1 MALNF
6 ASAGG
11 LRAIA
16 HRAMLDAGF
25 SPDFPPVVAAEVASL
40 AAEPP
45 VGSRDPSIRDLR
57 SLLWSSIDNSDSRD
71 LDQVELAERL
81 PSDDIRILVAI
92 ADVDALVQARSA
104 TDRHAAENATSVY
117 TGVVTYPMLPERL
130 SNDLT
135 SLLQGADRLAIVIEF
150 VVREDGELRSS
161 QIYRAWINNH
171 AKLDYESVGD
181 WLEGG
186 PMPSSVADVPG
197 LEQQLR
203 LQDDAT
209 ERLRELRTR
218 NGALD
223 LETIEASLVTADGA
237 VVDLTVMH
245 KNRARYLIESLMIA
259 ANSVMASFLEDR
271 GSLAIERVVQTPER
285 WPRIVELAAT
295 FDEALPEA
303 PDARALADF
312 LARRKQA
319 DPAHFPDLSLA
330 VVKLLGSGKYTVVR
344 PGEDQAIHFGLA
356 VQDYT
361 HATAPN
367 RRYADLVT
375 QRLLKA
381 LLAHAPAPY
390 AEAELEAIAE
400 RCTERDKAAKKVER
414 RMRKVAATAFMG
426 QRIGQVFDAIVT
438 GAAAKGTFVRLIA
451 PPVEGRVVRGE
462 QGLDVGDKLRVR
474 LIATDPERGFIDFER
489 A

>member
-1 MALNF
+1 
-6 ASAGG
+6 
-11 LRAIA
+11 
-16 HRAMLDAGF
+16 
-25 SPDFPPVVAAEVASL
+25 
-40 AAEPP
+40 
-45 VGSRDPSIRDLR
+45 
-57 SLLWSSIDNSDSRD
+57 
-71 LDQVELAERL
+71 
-81 PSDDIRILVAI
+81 
-92 ADVDALVQARSA
+92 
-104 TDRHAAENATSVY
+104 
-117 TGVVTYPMLPERL
+117 
-130 SNDLT
+130 
-135 SLLQGADRLAIVIEF
+135 
-150 VVREDGELRSS
+150 
-161 QIYRAWINNH
+161 
-171 AKLDYESVGD
+171 
-181 WLEGG
+181 
-186 PMPSSVADVPG
+186 VPG

-209 ERLRELRTR
+209 ERLRALRTR

-237 VVDLTVMH
+237 VVDLTVTR

-295 FDEALPEA
+295 FGEALPEA
-303 PDARALADF
+303 PDARALAEF
-312 LARRKQA
+312 LAGRKQA

-344 PGEDQAIHFGLA
+344 PGQDQVSHFGLA
-356 VQDYT
+356 VQDYS

-381 LLAHAPAPY
+381 VLAHARAPY
-390 AEAELEAIAE
+390 GEAELEAIAE
-400 RCTERDKAAKKVER
+400 RCTERDKAAKQVER
-414 RMRKVAATAFMG
+414 RMRKVAATAFMT

-438 GAAAKGTFVRLIA
+438 GAAPKGTFVRLIA

-462 QGLDVGDKLRVR
+462 QGLDVGDRLRVR
-474 LIATDPERGFIDFER
+474 LIATDPERGFIDFAR